1 MDQTQNGE
9 VIIGPQPDPNVSVQ
23 DADMEEDEARS
34 EATFRYTVQQFSK
47 LKDSALSPPCYVRN
61 LPWKIMVMPRNSH
74 GQDRTAQRSLG
85 FFLQCNGES
94 ESSSWSCYA
103 VAELRMLSVRPDV
116 EPFSRKIQHLFYSK
130 ENDWGF
136 SHFMGWN
143 DVLDPEKGYI
153 KDDSI
158 TLEVHVVADAPHGVS
173 WDSKKHTGKFRS
185 FTLINI
191 IYRLTN
197 PNFLLFQIKTCDL
210 DICNSI
216 VRPTFSAHALSLFGS
231 GSHSFLL
238 LSPN

>member
-1 MDQTQNGE
+1 VFGFATKDRTGATKTPSLNMNHVTGQYRRNDDNPQNQVNEVEEMETQEVTTTESITDTGGGEMDQTQNGE

-130 ENDWGF
+130 VRWLGALRT
-136 SHFMGWN
+136 
-143 DVLDPEKGYI
+143 LD
-153 KDDSI
+153 
-158 TLEVHVVADAPHGVS
+158 HGCVFRRTIGGSRTS
-173 WDSKKHTGKFRS
+173 WDGTTCWTPKKV
-185 FTLINI
+185 TL
-191 IYRLTN
+191 RMT
-197 PNFLLFQIKTCDL
+197 Q
-210 DICNSI
+210 S
-216 VRPTFSAHALSLFGS
+216 R
-231 GSHSFLL
+231 
-238 LSPN
+238 